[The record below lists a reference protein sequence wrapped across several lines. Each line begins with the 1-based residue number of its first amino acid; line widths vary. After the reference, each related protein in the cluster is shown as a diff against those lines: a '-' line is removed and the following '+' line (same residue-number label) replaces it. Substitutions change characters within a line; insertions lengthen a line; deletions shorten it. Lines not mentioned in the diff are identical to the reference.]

1 MSKTIKLT
9 ESELIQLIEDT
20 ARKQILLNAKSK
32 DMNFDNKISKVTKRF
47 TKVLSRL
54 P

>member
-32 DMNFDNKISKVTKRF
+32 DRNFDNKISKVTKRF
-47 TKVLSRL
+47 TKV
-54 P
+54 